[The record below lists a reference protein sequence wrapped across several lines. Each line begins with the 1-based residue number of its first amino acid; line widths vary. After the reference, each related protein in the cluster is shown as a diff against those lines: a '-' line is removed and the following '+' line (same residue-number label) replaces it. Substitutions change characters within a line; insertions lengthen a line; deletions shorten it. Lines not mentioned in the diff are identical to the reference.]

1 MAIPFRLRCTPAGT
15 ISCALRLMVAA
26 SESLCYKF
34 LQFLIPFC
42 KRFSGVLVNFM
53 GIMVSISFLLL
64 LLLYESMF
72 YSPPL
77 PSYRKK
83 KRKKKRENFDVF
95 IFANGPNFGRG
106 GVEVYNN
113 FVVWI

>member
-1 MAIPFRLRCTPAGT
+1 
-15 ISCALRLMVAA
+15 
-26 SESLCYKF
+26 
-34 LQFLIPFC
+34 
-42 KRFSGVLVNFM
+42 
-53 GIMVSISFLLL
+53 
-64 LLLYESMF
+64 MF

-77 PSYRKK
+77 PSHRKNNK
-83 KRKKKRENFDVF
+83 KEKKEKNFDVF

>member
-34 LQFLIPFC
+34 SQFLIPFC

-64 LLLYESMF
+64 LYESMF

-83 KRKKKRENFDVF
+83 KGENFDVF